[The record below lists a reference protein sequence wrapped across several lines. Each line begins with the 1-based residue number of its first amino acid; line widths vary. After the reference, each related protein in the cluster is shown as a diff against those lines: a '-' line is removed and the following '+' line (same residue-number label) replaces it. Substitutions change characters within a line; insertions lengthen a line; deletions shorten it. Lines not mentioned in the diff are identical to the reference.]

1 MKSER
6 LRIGKD
12 DRRRAKRAY
21 ALLWLGTLLAA
32 IAAAALTAFALQ
44 RERSDPI
51 PVESGDLSRT
61 IGRIVDA
68 MPGRGSEGYAR
79 PSPEEASEF
88 ADLAS
93 SMEAGDLGGA
103 RRSAEALDYT
113 LVWYE
118 DNATGRRL
126 LMAREEA
133 DPSREAGRGWGTLVA
148 DPGGDDVLVEVPHP
162 GFDIKTPQV
171 GVELFRETEARVL
184 LVAGA
189 HRYAWGDK
197 RSDVAHAPD
206 TAFDA
211 AHEALL
217 PTRYVVQLHGFHSGG
232 KGRYP
237 EVVLSGGVAPAPAG
251 VKAVYRSMKGAG
263 IDVGLFDGGSRFGDL
278 AGTTNVQGISAR
290 EAGSRFIHVEL
301 ARDLRTQA
309 ADRSRLVQA
318 LAESLT
324 QGRQKWWNFGAAD
337 GQ

>member
-6 LRIGKD
+6 LRIGED

-32 IAAAALTAFALQ
+32 IAAAVLTAFALQ

-61 IGRIVDA
+61 VGRIVDA

-93 SMEAGDLGGA
+93 SMEASDLDGA

-133 DPSREAGRGWGTLVA
+133 DPSREARRGWGTLVA

-162 GFDIKTPQV
+162 GFDINTPQV
-171 GVELFRETEARVL
+171 GAELFREAEARIL

-189 HRYAWGDK
+189 HRYAWDDE

-206 TAFDA
+206 TSFDA
-211 AHEALL
+211 AHKALL
-217 PTRYVVQLHGFHSGG
+217 PARYVVQLHGFHSG
-232 KGRYP
+232 KNGRYP
-237 EVVLSGGVAPAPAG
+237 EVVLSGGVAPSPAG
-251 VKAVYRSMKGAG
+251 VEAVYRSMKGAG
-263 IDVGLFDGGSRFGDL
+263 IDAGLFDGGSRFGDL
-278 AGTTNVQGISAR
+278 AGTTNVQGDSAR
-290 EAGSRFIHVEL
+290 EAGSQFIHVEL
-301 ARDLRTQA
+301 ARDLRTQT
-309 ADRSRLVQA
+309 ADRSRLVEA

-324 QGRQKWWNFGAAD
+324 HRRQKWWNLEATD
-337 GQ
+337 VQ